1 MNRLEQRPQAPMIFD
16 AGRALHAR
24 RHVNTK
30 RPDARDRV
38 PHVVGRQPAGEHHL
52 TAGRDLRR
60 SGPVDRPT
68 CAAPGCSTKLSIY
81 NLGSTCWQHA
91 DLSFP
96 NYRGKRL
103 APGKA

>member
-1 MNRLEQRPQAPMIFD
+1 VDMKGSRPGKVPAPSPTSST
-16 AGRALHAR
+16 GR
-24 RHVNTK
+24 
-30 RPDARDRV
+30 
-38 PHVVGRQPAGEHHL
+38 
-52 TAGRDLRR
+52 
-60 SGPVDRPT
+60 T

-91 DLSFP
+91 NLSFP